1 MSEDLVGKKFDR
13 LTVIEDVGKIIVDNS
28 NIKRSCV
35 KCKCDCGK
43 EVIVK
48 KTLLTHNK
56 VKSCGC
62 LKRELMSNVGK
73 KHKKQN
79 DFYVIN
85 DIVHVILNNSGKEV
99 LCDINDWEKLNK
111 YCWFE
116 NKCGYAETNIGNKM
130 FKMTRLIMNPD
141 NDKVVDHINGNTLD
155 NRKSNLRV
163 VTQSENNMNKRIQS
177 NNISGITGVYF
188 DTYSSKWRAAITVRG
203 KKFDL
208 GRYNDI
214 NDAAKARK
222 EAEIKYFGEYRYGG
236 IA

>member
-1 MSEDLVGKKFDR
+1 MSEDLIGKKFGR

-35 KCKCDCGK
+35 KCKCGCGK

-48 KTLLTHNK
+48 KTNLSHGY

-62 LKRELMSNVGK
+62 LKKEMMSDIGK
-73 KHKKQN
+73 QNKKQN
-79 DFYVIN
+79 DFYVV
-85 DIVHVILNNSGKEV
+85 DDVVHVILNNSKKEV
-99 LCDINDWEKLNK
+99 LCDVEEWLKLDK

-116 NKCGYAETNIGNKM
+116 NKNGYAQTNINNKLFSM
-130 FKMTRLIMNPD
+130 SRVIMNPND
-141 NDKVVDHINGNTLD
+141 NKVVDHINGNTLD

-163 VTQSENNMNKRIQS
+163 VTQSENNMNKRIQ
-177 NNISGITGVYF
+177 NNNTSGITGVYF
-188 DTYSSKWRAAITVRG
+188 DTYSNKWRAAIKGRG
-203 KKFDL
+203 RKFYL
-208 GRYNDI
+208 GKYNDI
-214 NDAAKARK
+214 NDAIKARK